1 MLKGNDELITVL
13 GTLHCY
19 LPSARDLANDREPV
33 IALSSHPDAVI
44 VHVEALPALP
54 KAVEAVAAP
63 IDETYG
69 LPGGLVHEPP
79 EPEVVP
85 HPGVEAGPEPR
96 VACVDLVEGGLLL
109 PNGLEEGQL
118 ATDGAAVLLG
128 FGLAASLVEHLV
140 GGWLTEMENCYGVD
154 RFSLWVN

>member
-1 MLKGNDELITVL
+1 MMTYGVL
-13 GTLHCY
+13 GTWHCY
-19 LPSARDLANDREPV
+19 LPAARDLANNREPV
-33 IALSSHPDAVI
+33 ITLSSHPDAIV

-54 KAVEAVAAP
+54 EAVEAVAAP

-85 HPGVEAGPEPR
+85 HAGVEAGPEP
-96 VACVDLVEGGLLL
+96 CVELVEGGLLL
-109 PNGLEEGQL
+109 PHGLEEGQL

-154 RFSLWVN
+154 CFSLWVN

>member
-1 MLKGNDELITVL
+1 MTYGVL
-13 GTLHCY
+13 GTWHCY
-19 LPSARDLANDREPV
+19 LPPARDLANNREPV
-33 IALSSHPDAVI
+33 ITLSSHPDAIV

-54 KAVEAVAAP
+54 EAVEAVAAP

-109 PNGLEEGQL
+109 PHGLEEGQL
-118 ATDGAAVLLG
+118 AADGAAVLFGL
-128 FGLAASLVEHLV
+128 GLAASLVEHLV
-140 GGWLTEMENCYGVD
+140 GGWLTEMENWPGVD
-154 RFSLWVN
+154 SFQFVVTSLT